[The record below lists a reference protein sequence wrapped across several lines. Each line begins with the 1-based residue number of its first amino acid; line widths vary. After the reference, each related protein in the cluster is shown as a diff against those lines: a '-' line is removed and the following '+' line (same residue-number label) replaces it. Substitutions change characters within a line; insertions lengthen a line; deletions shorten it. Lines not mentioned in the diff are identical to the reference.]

1 MNYIEII
8 RILSNA
14 GFKFKNPSTDG
25 INIFLEDPSCL
36 TSTFETFFDYAW
48 VVASLVTAMLLF
60 GWGIAAIRNPQNGTL
75 GVVSKNFRNLFIIF
89 CTFAA
94 VKPIVNFI
102 WGDDIFSKACGT
114 ITLSVADIQ
123 KQLIENGFDDSIAY
137 ESLEITFSQTGQ
149 LSATYSQDANATSQA
164 TVSPM
169 NVSYSNSTAT
179 YSQDANAASSVQ
191 AYKGIRIFQMPDG
204 SKEVRKKNGRH
215 GSRSW
220 LNNNP
225 GNIRHTPFMVKCGA
239 IGRDDKGFAI
249 FPNETTGWQALKRL
263 LRGSTYKGKTIIQAM
278 HTYAPW
284 ADNNNPDRY
293 AKHIQSITGLDVNRV
308 VGTLNDTELNAMMKA
323 IQRVEGWTE
332 GIIERQ

>member
-48 VVASLVTAMLLF
+48 VAASLVTAMLLF

-149 LSATYSQDANATSQA
+149 L
-164 TVSPM
+164 
-169 NVSYSNSTAT
+169 TAT
-179 YSQDANAASSVQ
+179 YSQGANAPSSVQ
-191 AYKGIRIFQMPDG
+191 AYKGVRIFQMPDG
-204 SKEVRKKNGRH
+204 SKEVRKRNGKH

-225 GNIRHTPFMVKCGA
+225 GNIKHTPFMVKCGA

-249 FPNETTGWQALKRL
+249 FPNETAGWQALKRL
-263 LRGSTYKGKTIIQAM
+263 LRGGTYKGKTIIQAM
-278 HTYAPW
+278 QTYAPW
-284 ADNNNPDRY
+284 DDDNNPDRY
-293 AKHIQSITGLDVNRV
+293 AKHIQSITGLDINRV